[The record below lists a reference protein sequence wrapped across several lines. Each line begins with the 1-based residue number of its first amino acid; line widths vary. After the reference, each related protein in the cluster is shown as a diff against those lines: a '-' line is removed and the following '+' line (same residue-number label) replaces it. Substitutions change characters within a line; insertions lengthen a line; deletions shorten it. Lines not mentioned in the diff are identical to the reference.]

1 MNISNLCIDI
11 KKYFSDKKTDF
22 GENLFNEVKKETINF
37 SKNLTFFDL
46 KNKIDDDYLDFILYF
61 YCQHNKNLFFIIVWP
76 VTYNFDQ
83 IIKDC
88 YNQYGNII
96 FKKEIKL
103 NDNGITNILKLISN
117 KATHPKGKEL
127 WFAEPHRTINP
138 LTIYL
143 FETKKNDVK
152 ENEIFDYLVQIFN
165 NNKDYISNIQ
175 KSEGL
180 NNLYCTTKVKRECR
194 ELLKNNN
201 CVSPISFAPDKN
213 YSHHVNDEHWETIE
227 MSRVFFNNN
236 TLNYFNNIRYN
247 SLPLFSNKF
256 NLFLNFLK
264 NNSIILDNILIYNS
278 SVLAPFGLREPSDI
292 DFIQGG
298 ENFINQNKLPND
310 IDIQNKYF
318 KRGFMILETESKST
332 YMEDN
337 EFFMINEPI
346 DSLKFKWTLSLDDII
361 YNPKNYF
368 FYKNI
373 KFMDLIIFKKVK
385 NIRNRLK
392 DLEQIKIL
400 EKNNF

>member
-236 TLNYFNNIRYN
+236 SIYAISHCDFRYKCESFNNKYIKY
-247 SLPLFSNKF
+247 F
-256 NLFLNFLK
+256 
-264 NNSIILDNILIYNS
+264 
-278 SVLAPFGLREPSDI
+278 
-292 DFIQGG
+292 
-298 ENFINQNKLPND
+298 NFINNNKWGDIYDFCLNNSSILSQFGIRQSRD
-310 IDIQNKYF
+310 IDYLHNIDFNINKQIPEEEISSHNYVV
-318 KRGFMILETESKST
+318 KS
-332 YMEDN
+332 ECD
-337 EFFMINEPI
+337 INI
-346 DSLKFKWTLSLDDII
+346 NDLI
-361 YNPKNYF
+361 YNPKNHF
-368 FYKNI
+368 WYKNI
-373 KFMDLIIFKKVK
+373 KFCTLNKLLEFKK
-385 NIRNRLK
+385 N
-392 DLEQIKIL
+392 
-400 EKNNF
+400 